1 MRIGDKDFWRFWTEA
16 RRSLNREK
24 SRQILSDLMELAQMP
39 DELSGSLPENQWLV
53 ARFAKNLPP
62 HHRFWKELA
71 AVVNRA
77 FPRETLSRPG
87 VLERKVHQ
95 FRYVISSQQAQYVR
109 QHYKKAGMT
118 DAQALAAYIRSKR
131 LCDISVW
138 QSARLHNKVAFIK
151 GQKRYPDGL
160 ESVNFKV
167 LLAHSHTEFILSSH
181 GHFLNEVDAEVV
193 TEAGIVNGASFN
205 YGRKSRHW
213 ELDLLPIRLHD
224 PAFRTR
230 LAGPFHSPNSM
241 RKVCGEEG
249 VEQLAASYFNPSG
262 HFGRGGQSLFQ
273 LVSKEAKEFQR
284 LVGGPY
290 FLLSW
295 LGQPARRA
303 YAYLAA
309 IRKKVFPKNKKQKF
323 IR

>member
-1 MRIGDKDFWRFWTEA
+1 
-16 RRSLNREK
+16 
-24 SRQILSDLMELAQMP
+24 
-39 DELSGSLPENQWLV
+39 
-53 ARFAKNLPP
+53 
-62 HHRFWKELA
+62 
-71 AVVNRA
+71 
-77 FPRETLSRPG
+77 
-87 VLERKVHQ
+87 
-95 FRYVISSQQAQYVR
+95 
-109 QHYKKAGMT
+109 MT

-138 QSARLHNKVAFIK
+138 QSARLHNKVACIK
-151 GQKRYPDGL
+151 GQKSYPDGL

-181 GHFLNEVDAEVV
+181 GHFLNELDAEEV

-230 LAGPFHSPNSM
+230 LAGPFHSPNSL

-249 VEQLAASYFNPSG
+249 AEQLAASYFNPSG

-303 YAYLAA
+303 QAYLAA
-309 IRKKVFPKNKKQKF
+309 IRKQFFPKNKKQKF

>member
-1 MRIGDKDFWRFWTEA
+1 MNHF
-16 RRSLNREK
+16 
-24 SRQILSDLMELAQMP
+24 
-39 DELSGSLPENQWLV
+39 
-53 ARFAKNLPP
+53 
-62 HHRFWKELA
+62 
-71 AVVNRA
+71 
-77 FPRETLSRPG
+77 
-87 VLERKVHQ
+87 
-95 FRYVISSQQAQYVR
+95 
-109 QHYKKAGMT
+109 
-118 DAQALAAYIRSKR
+118 
-131 LCDISVW
+131 
-138 QSARLHNKVAFIK
+138 
-151 GQKRYPDGL
+151 
-160 ESVNFKV
+160 
-167 LLAHSHTEFILSSH
+167 HTEFILSSD
-181 GHFLNEVDAEVV
+181 GHFLNELDAEEV

-230 LAGPFHSPNSM
+230 LAGPFHSPNSL

-249 VEQLAASYFNPSG
+249 AEQLAASYFNPSG

-303 YAYLAA
+303 QAYLAA
-309 IRKKVFPKNKKQKF
+309 IRKQVFPKNKKQKF

>member
-1 MRIGDKDFWRFWTEA
+1 MRIGDKDFWSFWTEA
-16 RRSLNREK
+16 RRSLNKEK

-39 DELSGSLPENQWLV
+39 DELSGSLPENRWLV

-77 FPRETLSRPG
+77 FPRETLSQPG
-87 VLERKVHQ
+87 VLEKKVHQ

-118 DAQALAAYIRSKR
+118 DAQALAAYIRAKR
-131 LCDISVW
+131 LFDISVW
-138 QSARLHNKVAFIK
+138 QSARLHNKVAFTK

-213 ELDLLPIRLHD
+213 ELDLLPIRLHEPD
-224 PAFRTR
+224 FRTR

-249 VEQLAASYFNPSG
+249 AEQLAASYFNPSG
-262 HFGRGGQSLFQ
+262 RFGRGGQSLFQ

-303 YAYLAA
+303 QAYLAA
-309 IRKKVFPKNKKQKF
+309 IRKQVFPKNKKQKF

>member
-39 DELSGSLPENQWLV
+39 DELSGTLPENRWLV

-87 VLERKVHQ
+87 VLEKKVHQ

-151 GQKRYPDGL
+151 GQKSYPDGL

-181 GHFLNEVDAEVV
+181 GHFLNELDAEEV

-230 LAGPFHSPNSM
+230 LAGPFHSPNSL

-249 VEQLAASYFNPSG
+249 AEQLAASYFNPSG

-303 YAYLAA
+303 QAYLAA
-309 IRKKVFPKNKKQKF
+309 IRKQFFPKNKKQKF

>member
-39 DELSGSLPENQWLV
+39 DELSGSLPENRWLV

-77 FPRETLSRPG
+77 FPRETLSQPG
-87 VLERKVHQ
+87 VLEKKVHQ

-118 DAQALAAYIRSKR
+118 DAQALAAYIRAKR
-131 LCDISVW
+131 LFDISVW
-138 QSARLHNKVAFIK
+138 QSARLHNKVAFTK

-213 ELDLLPIRLHD
+213 ELDLLPIRLHEPD
-224 PAFRTR
+224 FRTR

-249 VEQLAASYFNPSG
+249 AEQLAASYFNPSG
-262 HFGRGGQSLFQ
+262 RFGRGGQSLFQ

-303 YAYLAA
+303 QAYLAA
-309 IRKKVFPKNKKQKF
+309 IRKQVFPKNKKQKF